1 MAHQLPHVSLQK
13 EDWYFSRCPKDEI
26 FDCWVYEFARE
37 YFLRRKTVPE
47 ACHMFFPLS
56 DALKRLADQSKKGRQ
71 PLHGALHPPEA
82 PHPLFHARPS
92 PPTAPQPAP
101 RLPPHPAP

>member
-47 ACHMFFPLS
+47 ACHMFFPVS
-56 DALKRLADQSKKGRQ
+56 DALKAACRPVQKRQ
-71 PLHGALHPPEA
+71 ATPPWS
-82 PHPLFHARPS
+82 LTPS
-92 PPTAPQPAP
+92 
-101 RLPPHPAP
+101 

>member
-37 YFLRRKTVPE
+37 YFRRHKTFPE
-47 ACHMFFPLS
+47 ACHMFFPVS
-56 DALKRLADQSKKGRQ
+56 DGFPGTPYLCTSRVNPSAEDVKLVSEWFDK
-71 PLHGALHPPEA
+71 HP
-82 PHPLFHARPS
+82 
-92 PPTAPQPAP
+92 
-101 RLPPHPAP
+101 